1 MKKLRPF
8 KEEIL
13 MKKIYQIMLVAM
25 LVTILSAVLLFSGEA
40 AGEEVTITLM
50 RDAAEMPDEVIQAF
64 EQQNEGIKVN
74 VVENDPAKL
83 MAMIAGGN
91 APDIFRINGIGS
103 SYWIR
108 KGLLMDITASLEKSI
123 DMNDLFLV
131 NDMFR
136 FDGIT
141 QGKGPYY
148 GIVKDWSLDY
158 MYFYNK
164 DALKEAGVPMPSD
177 DNPLTFLEF
186 TDMINKIVIYKDGKA
201 ERYGFGYTD
210 DEFNGYFMYLLASK
224 GKFLFKDNGKKLNID
239 DPDVRALFKW
249 WFDEAKVHH
258 AMHNPLDP
266 APDWDGPLFQAGR
279 VALQWDGYWFGPII
293 NEGEKIPPDS
303 FGFAPAPMYGS
314 KRVNA
319 TGGGTGYVI
328 YKNTKNFEAAWKFYE
343 YYMLGDE
350 AIARAKSGWGLPAR
364 KSMLKYVPQETAFD
378 KYRLEQVQK
387 ELPNQIILQFS
398 PYLRDSALVSVYN
411 QQMELALKDK
421 MDFDTAL
428 KNLAN
433 QIDSM
438 IEKEMQ

>member
-1 MKKLRPF
+1 MRRVF
-8 KEEIL
+8 QIL
-13 MKKIYQIMLVAM
+13 LVA
-25 LVTILSAVLLFSGEA
+25 LIVVAVPTTMIFSEKKGGGKA
-40 AGEEVTITLM
+40 TITLM
-50 RDAAEMPDEVIQAF
+50 RDAAEMPDEVIQVF
-64 EQQNEGIKVN
+64 EDQNTDINVN

-83 MAMIAGGN
+83 MTMIAGGN
-91 APDIFRINGIGS
+91 APDIYRINGIGS
-103 SYWIR
+103 PYWVR
-108 KGLLMDITASLEKSI
+108 KGLLMDITPYLEKSI
-123 DMNDLFLV
+123 DMADLFPV

-136 FDGIT
+136 WDGTT

-148 GIVKDWSLDY
+148 GMVKDWSLDY
-158 MYFYNK
+158 MYYYNK
-164 DALKEAGVPMPSD
+164 DALKEVGLPIPSD
-177 DNPLTFLEF
+177 DKPLSFSEF
-186 TDMINKIVIYKDGKA
+186 TNMINKLVIYRDGKV
-201 ERYGFGYTD
+201 ERYGFGFTD

-224 GKFLFKDNGKKLNID
+224 GKFLFKDNGTKLNID

-249 WFDEAKVHH
+249 WFDQAKVHH

-279 VALQWDGYWFGPII
+279 VAVQWDGYWFGPII
-293 NEGEKIPPDS
+293 NEGGIIPPDR
-303 FGFAPAPMYGS
+303 FGFAPAPVYAS

-328 YKNTKNFEAAWKFYE
+328 YKNTKNFEAAWKYYE

-387 ELPNQIILQFS
+387 ELPYQIILQFT

-411 QQMELALKDK
+411 QQMEPALKGEV
-421 MDFDTAL
+421 DFDTAL
-428 KNLAN
+428 KSLAK

-438 IEKEMQ
+438 IAKEMQ

>member
-1 MKKLRPF
+1 MK
-8 KEEIL
+8 
-13 MKKIYQIMLVAM
+13 MKKIFQILIVATIVVVLPAALV
-25 LVTILSAVLLFSGEA
+25 FSGKGSA
-40 AGEEVTITLM
+40 KKVTITLM
-50 RDAAEMPDEVIQAF
+50 RDAAEMPDEVIQTF
-64 EQQNEGIKVN
+64 EQQNEGINVS

-91 APDIFRINGIGS
+91 APDVFRINGIGS
-103 SYWIR
+103 PYWIR
-108 KGLLMDITASLEKSI
+108 KGLLMDITSDLEKSI
-123 DMNDLFLV
+123 DMDDLFPV
-131 NDMFR
+131 NSMFR
-136 FDGIT
+136 FDGTT
-141 QGKGPYY
+141 QGEGPYY

-158 MYFYNK
+158 MYYYNK
-164 DALKEAGVPMPSD
+164 DALKEAGVPVPSD
-177 DNPLTFLEF
+177 DQPVTFSEF
-186 TDMINKIVIYKDGKA
+186 TDMINKITVYKDGKA

-224 GKFLFKDNGKKLNID
+224 GKFLFKDKGTKLNID

-249 WFDEAKVHH
+249 WFDEAKIHH

-293 NEGEKIPPDS
+293 NEGGQIPPDH

-328 YKNTKNFEAAWKFYE
+328 YSKTKNFDAAWKFYV
-343 YYMLGDE
+343 YYMLEEE

-378 KYRLEQVQK
+378 KYRLEQVKK
-387 ELPNQIILQFS
+387 ELPYQIILQFT
-398 PYLRDSALVSVYN
+398 PYLRDSALVSIYN
-411 QQMELALKDK
+411 QQMEPALKGEI
-421 MDFDTAL
+421 DFDAAL

-438 IEKEMQ
+438 IAKEMQ